1 VTDDSKAIGRLGPG
15 GPEAVDLSA
24 LRASPADRRRL
35 EDAIV
40 AAAGAELAR
49 RAAVAPAIDAAR
61 SAAAVA
67 GDGPLALV
75 ARWAIPT
82 LAAAAI
88 LAALSVAGLA
98 LASRVPETA
107 AGTLVGALELPEP
120 ASTWLDEDRG
130 PATSDLILAVQED
143 LP

>member
-1 VTDDSKAIGRLGPG
+1 VTDDPKAIGRS
-15 GPEAVDLSA
+15 GPEGPVAVDLSA
-24 LRASPADRRRL
+24 LRASPGDRRRL
-35 EDAIV
+35 EDAIA

-49 RAAVAPAIDAAR
+49 RAAAARAIEAAR
-61 SAAAVA
+61 SGSPAVR
-67 GDGPLALV
+67 DGLLALV
-75 ARWAIPT
+75 ARWAVPT

-98 LASRVPETA
+98 LASRDPETG

>member
-1 VTDDSKAIGRLGPG
+1 VR
-15 GPEAVDLSA
+15 
-24 LRASPADRRRL
+24 
-35 EDAIV
+35 
-40 AAAGAELAR
+40 
-49 RAAVAPAIDAAR
+49 
-61 SAAAVA
+61 
-67 GDGPLALV
+67 DGLLALV
-75 ARWAIPT
+75 ARWAVPT

-98 LASRVPETA
+98 LASRDPETA